1 MEKFWS
7 THREALEKLQL
18 MLKNFD
24 MSFGTSNK
32 LFRVAIVM
40 EILNVQCL
48 FEQLYAKWQED
59 LPWGMDADADIN
71 FSEWAGYQTWADLIS
86 SARQNICIDN
96 IPVDLGNNNS
106 ASDIAKFVKK
116 GFNKSLKAVFK
127 SSFSNNWQGVL
138 EPYIALT
145 SDKESVLSYGE
156 MVYYAIEQLRSTLH
170 NIDRLLQNPSDAQ
183 LLSFYNAIDQKCYG
197 AWHPI
202 EGKIAD
208 IHRSDIPQKK
218 KENNL
223 KAYRDELIN
232 DLIRSKVLD
241 EKLEHCNNYDVKDF
255 MSEHK
260 DEYSEEY
267 ARVIVTIEE
276 FGDLSKDATKIN
288 IARYLFEQRHDFPVP
303 RIYQLFVFL
312 HGFPLVNKHLQYVT
326 ADKTERRRKE
336 PVQQDRTY
344 ITFTMS
350 GITVGHI
357 DLLRRKLIQVGW
369 IAKDT
374 LPDDFYKLFSGKTNS
389 TKITW
394 TGAVG
399 KGMLRFLFQKMVDQG
414 EIVVPDN
421 HSITTIL
428 ESHFVDEDGIYISGL
443 NSSKES
449 SKHFP
454 IVKECLNILQLEVD
468 ND

>member
-59 LPWGMDADADIN
+59 LPWGVDADSDIN
-71 FSEWAGYQTWADLIS
+71 FAEWGGYQTWDDLIS

-96 IPVDLGNNNS
+96 IPVDLGNGNY

-116 GFNKSLKAVFK
+116 GFNKNLKIVFK
-127 SSFSNNWQGVL
+127 SSFNEKWREVA
-138 EPYIALT
+138 EPYITLT

-156 MVYYAIEQLRSTLH
+156 MVFYAIEQLRSTLR
-170 NIDRLLQNPSDAQ
+170 NIDRLLRNPSDAQ
-183 LLSFYNAIDQKCYG
+183 LLRFYNTIDRECYQG
-197 AWHPI
+197 WHPI

-208 IHRSDIPQKK
+208 IHKSDFPQKK

-223 KAYRDELIN
+223 KAYRDELIEG
-232 DLIRSKVLD
+232 LIQSKILD

-255 MSEHK
+255 INEHK
-260 DEYSEEY
+260 DAYTEES
-267 ARVIVTIEE
+267 ARIIVTVDE
-276 FGDLSKDATKIN
+276 FGDLSKDSTKIN

-303 RIYQLFVFL
+303 CLHPFFAYL
-312 HGFPLVNKHLQYVT
+312 HGFPLVNKHLQYL
-326 ADKTERRRKE
+326 AAGKNERRPKE
-336 PVQQDRTY
+336 QEQRDRTY